1 MTQIHKKKT
10 QNKNQAGNS
19 LVVQW
24 LGHEACK
31 ILSLQ
36 VIFEMLTS

>member
-1 MTQIHKKKT
+1 MTQIRQEKT

-24 LGHEACK
+24 LGNEACK

-36 VIFEMLTS
+36 VIFKILTS